1 MPHKHT
7 RKTGTRNDSDFNL
20 APTSQA
26 KPLPAFAGVTKW
38 EKKGVKGVKGK
49 GQNGKKVPEKK
60 AKRKSTATSTY
71 KEDDTPRAFARLMQF
86 HTTGKRPSGLDDNRE
101 ADRKAAN
108 KKRKIQQR
116 DTEAAVEPALAKE
129 TQPTPSIP
137 TIQPGEKLSDY
148 AARVDQA
155 LPVSGLERKGKGVQI
170 EGMKDRQTKTEK
182 RLQKMY
188 AEWRK
193 DEARLKEKE
202 EERQEEEE
210 DKEEER
216 RAVFGEDYDG
226 GGNGRKRKV
235 VGEVP
240 GATGGGG
247 GGGGAAGG
255 NEDDPWAVLKKKRK
269 VAEAAA
275 EAEAKEK
282 EQVEAQQHV
291 RKKKGLK
298 GVHDVVLAPPTLKV
312 VPKEKFKVR
321 DGAAVDIANV
331 PAKAGSLKRRE
342 ELSGARRDVIER
354 YRAMMKE
361 GRSGR

>member
-7 RKTGTRNDSDFNL
+7 RKPGTRNDSDFNL

-26 KPLPAFAGVTKW
+26 KPLAAFAGVTKW
-38 EKKGVKGVKGK
+38 EKKGVKGRG
-49 GQNGKKVPEKK
+49 GNGKKALEKK
-60 AKRKSTATSTY
+60 TKRKSTATSNY

-86 HTTGKRPSGLDDNRE
+86 HTTGKRPSGLDDNRD

-108 KKRKIQQR
+108 KKRKLQQQ
-116 DTEAAVEPALAKE
+116 DTETAVQALAAE

-193 DEARLKEKE
+193 DEARIKEKE

-210 DKEEER
+210 EQEEER
-216 RAVFGEDYDG
+216 RVVFGEDYDG
-226 GGNGRKRKV
+226 GGNGRRRKV
-235 VGEVP
+235 VGEVS
-240 GATGGGG
+240 GATGGG
-247 GGGGAAGG
+247 GG

-275 EAEAKEK
+275 EAEAKEQ
-282 EQVEAQQHV
+282 EQVAAQQHV

-312 VPKEKFKVR
+312 IPKEKFKVR

-361 GRSGR
+361 GRGGI